1 MTDNNI
7 TRKLYNPKEVREML
21 QIGEVAYYHLLK
33 DGVLESIQLV
43 PRGKH
48 KFTEKQINDC
58 ITRMQEKSS

>member
-1 MTDNNI
+1 MIDNNLP
-7 TRKLYNPKEVREML
+7 RKLYNPKEVREIL
-21 QIGEVAYYHLLK
+21 QIGETTYCQLLK
-33 DGVLESIQLV
+33 DGTLKSIQLV

>member
-1 MTDNNI
+1 MIDNNLP
-7 TRKLYNPKEVREML
+7 RKLYNPGEVREML